1 MKDQS
6 LKSATTARGKGG
18 RLVQQQLQAGC
29 PQVCSSV
36 SLEMVTVRSL
46 HSTASSSC
54 CAAPVFPSLTA
65 RAGGGTAVVGAW
77 RFPRPPQIPPR
88 SIWPAM
94 LKSKR
99 TPIPDSFT
107 SLRSSKVIASP
118 LPPHSSHSW
127 QRTRG
132 GLSCAALCALRISSM
147 VLEVPLDFL
156 HWQCVV
162 RGLLQSYGEC
172 SLVGPFGMKW
182 KNYFA
187 LEISVYL

>member
-1 MKDQS
+1 MQLPFS
-6 LKSATTARGKGG
+6 LRSLQE
-18 RLVQQQLQAGC
+18 LVVGQQLWEPGASQGLHRS
-29 PQVCSSV
+29 PQEYMAC
-36 SLEMVTVRSL
+36 
-46 HSTASSSC
+46 HAKK
-54 CAAPVFPSLTA
+54 
-65 RAGGGTAVVGAW
+65 
-77 RFPRPPQIPPR
+77 Q
-88 SIWPAM
+88 
-94 LKSKR
+94 

>member
-1 MKDQS
+1 MQQRVIRDGHSAFPPQYS
-6 LKSATTARGKGG
+6 LK
-18 RLVQQQLQAGC
+18 QLL
-29 PQVCSSV
+29 CSSCFPFTHCK
-36 SLEMVTVRSL
+36 SWWWD
-46 HSTASSSC
+46 SSC
-54 CAAPVFPSLTA
+54 GSLALPKASTD
-65 RAGGGTAVVGAW
+65 
-77 RFPRPPQIPPR
+77 PPQEYM
-88 SIWPAM
+88 ACHA
-94 LKSKR
+94 KKQ

-172 SLVGPFGMKW
+172 SLVGPFGMKS